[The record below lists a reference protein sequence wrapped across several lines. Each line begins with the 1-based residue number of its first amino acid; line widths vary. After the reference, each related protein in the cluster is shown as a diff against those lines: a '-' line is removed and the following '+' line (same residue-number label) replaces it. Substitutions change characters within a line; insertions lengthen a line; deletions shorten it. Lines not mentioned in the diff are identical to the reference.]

1 MSIDPNLL
9 GSKFA
14 QDVVQDS
21 EKATTHAY
29 GSHFPGSYVNSIGD
43 FNPQS
48 YSKVD
53 VLATASWNSLQSLAP
68 SGWEPDN
75 SYEYVDSVSDVVSP
89 GQETD
94 TFKDT
99 HFGEVTTSGNT
110 ISLSTGDDEDS
121 SQENTIDILDLES
134 LFPGVTFPTA
144 NPMPGETDREY
155 PYEGSILLRTFK
167 SVKVGQEITFNYSF
181 TTTET
186 EEDPE
191 YVTYRGVPDTGV
203 PGEDANLDDYAFVL
217 IAGRVQKIVSVMAKD
232 GNNIDFNFQAN
243 DNGDYK
249 PDILQSRFPLTGK
262 YSYTVRQDD
271 IDDHGNLK
279 LFIGVMDAGDT
290 AYESNLDIT
299 NLEID
304 ISRSAAGQLGK
315 TTDAYNLGTSVAS
328 LDPNSKKKKKD
339 EEDDETDSTE
349 QDQEDKD
356 TITKN
361 GITYDKGAYNVLG
374 PYTPSVDK
382 VKDYPTYS
390 DIKGQTE
397 PPEPGSH
404 YYTTYYRFYVPKQGP
419 EYEAW
424 LSSIPAEQAAKIKAQ
439 QAKADPAANQK
450 YVGKFQ
456 MFGKP
461 KLYGKYGDKSY
472 YNPADTGQKVPN
484 QVKITWNDLGAP
496 TRQDRFGQILANP
509 GEKQDS
515 YGFPLGKD
523 EEESDYTYWKGKRYL
538 KGSYDDT
545 AEIDPKT
552 GRFRGN
558 FSWFAEKD
566 PASAKT
572 GNSDTMSTT
581 TNWKGPRAA
590 WGHRE
595 FVGLGPNEEIEQVI
609 QYRKHFD
616 LMREKYGRLREVP
629 KQYHRNN
636 NYLESLHTLVVAT
649 MPKDWARPFVPVDG
663 EGPEDKLTK
672 NDDPY
677 QLKLGYAT
685 KKFNSKFGKL
695 VNKFG
700 NQIGN
705 ELAKIY
711 QRLSTFKY
719 AGETFANFLLQQQGM
734 KNYTEENPYNVKL
747 PEKDAQA
754 VADTLNELLRTK
766 IPKERWND
774 LNQEDMDLINK
785 TLNPTSGPTPT
796 NRHRKGSSP
805 NEDEYHNTFNNLGN
819 PKGVKVKVTK
829 DGEPYVSELN
839 DNFVFENDADASVMG
854 APALIKFFSTAGG
867 AQDREDAAGG
877 GEYTYKAG
885 GVFSGN
891 VDDIKPPTDLKM
903 KNMPIRLK
911 LPSPSNFSVNEE
923 LYPGQP
929 SPNGFP
935 DTPPPKL
942 APNGYHPK
950 YGKKADRYRRLDP
963 VSAVMMRKVG
973 TDDPKT
979 NKQVSDAAKKPK

>member
-1 MSIDPNLL
+1 M
-9 GSKFA
+9 
-14 QDVVQDS
+14 
-21 EKATTHAY
+21 
-29 GSHFPGSYVNSIGD
+29 
-43 FNPQS
+43 
-48 YSKVD
+48 
-53 VLATASWNSLQSLAP
+53 
-68 SGWEPDN
+68 
-75 SYEYVDSVSDVVSP
+75 
-89 GQETD
+89 
-94 TFKDT
+94 
-99 HFGEVTTSGNT
+99 
-110 ISLSTGDDEDS
+110 
-121 SQENTIDILDLES
+121 
-134 LFPGVTFPTA
+134 
-144 NPMPGETDREY
+144 
-155 PYEGSILLRTFK
+155 
-167 SVKVGQEITFNYSF
+167 
-181 TTTET
+181 
-186 EEDPE
+186 
-191 YVTYRGVPDTGV
+191 PDTEV
-203 PGEDANLDDYAFVL
+203 ASEDTNMDDYAFVL
-217 IAGRVQKIVSVMAKD
+217 IAGRIQKIVSVLAKD
-232 GNNIDFNFQAN
+232 GNNLDFNFQPKE
-243 DNGDYK
+243 NGVDYE

-279 LFIGVMDAGDT
+279 LFIGVMDVGD
-290 AYESNLDIT
+290 YSFESNLDIT

-304 ISRSAAGQLGK
+304 GAKLAAGQLGK

-339 EEDDETDSTE
+339 EEDDETDSKDVESTKDSTE

-374 PYTPSVDK
+374 SYAPSVDE

-390 DIKGQTE
+390 DLKDQTDL
-397 PPEPGSH
+397 PEPGSH
-404 YYTTYYRFYVPKQGP
+404 YYTSYYRFYVPKEGS
-419 EYEAW
+419 EYESW

-439 QAKADPAANQK
+439 QAKADPTANQK

-472 YNPADTGQKVPN
+472 YNPADTGQSVPG
-484 QVKITWNDLGAP
+484 QAKITWNDLGAP
-496 TRQDRFGQILANP
+496 LRLDRFGSILANP

-523 EEESDYTYWKGKRYL
+523 EEESDFTYWKGKRYL
-538 KGSYDDT
+538 KGSYNDT

-552 GRFRGN
+552 GLFKGN
-558 FSWFAEKD
+558 FTWWEEKNSAEE
-566 PASAKT
+566 
-572 GNSDTMSTT
+572 
-581 TNWKGPRAA
+581 KGDRGVGRGPDE
-590 WGHRE
+590 E
-595 FVGLGPNEEIEQVI
+595 FEYVI
-609 QYRKHFD
+609 QYNKHKD
-616 LMREKYGRLREVP
+616 LMKKKYKRLREVP
-629 KQYHRNN
+629 KQYHHNN
-636 NYLESLHTLVVAT
+636 SYLESLHRLVIAT
-649 MPKDWARPFVPVDG
+649 MPKGWARPFVPVDG
-663 EGPEDKLTK
+663 EGPEDKLIK

-685 KKFNSKFGKL
+685 KKFNSKFNKL

-719 AGETFANFLLQQQGM
+719 AGTTFANFLLQQQGI
-734 KNYTEENPYNVKL
+734 KNYTQENPYNVKL

-754 VADTLNELLRTK
+754 IADTLNELFRTK
-766 IPKERWND
+766 IPRERWNN
-774 LNQEDMDLINK
+774 LNQEDMNLINK

-796 NRHRKGSSP
+796 NRYRKGSSP

-819 PKGVKVKVTK
+819 SKGVKVKVTK
-829 DGEPYVSELN
+829 GGEPYVSELN

-854 APALIKFFSTAGG
+854 APALIKFFTTAGG

-942 APNGYHPK
+942 APNGYHPEF
-950 YGKKADRYRRLDP
+950 GKRANRYRRLDP

-973 TDDPKT
+973 TDDPQI
-979 NKQVSDAAKKPK
+979 NKQVSDAARKPK